1 MGGTKYF
8 ESKSE
13 DGIENYRPLIS
24 TFHKLHNLRLS
35 WVRFPLDLC
44 QLI

>member
-13 DGIENYRPLIS
+13 DGGLIS
-24 TFHKLHNLRLS
+24 IDVHLSTKIGHETKKIRHKN
-35 WVRFPLDLC
+35 
-44 QLI
+44 